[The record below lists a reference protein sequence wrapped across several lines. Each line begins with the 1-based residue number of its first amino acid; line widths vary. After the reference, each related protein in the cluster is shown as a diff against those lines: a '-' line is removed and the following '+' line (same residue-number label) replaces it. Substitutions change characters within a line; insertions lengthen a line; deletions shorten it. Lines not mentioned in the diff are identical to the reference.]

1 MTGRRRWARSPIA
14 APACCWCD
22 AAGCRAYANQDGTV
36 LIPGARTVVN
46 DVLDTATAC
55 VASDGPFCDD
65 ATLDTSQVERPVPE
79 RRELTCPSWRIS
91 RTRKPERS
99 RPSSPRATRPTSKG
113 HDRVTRVTDW
123 TTCALA

>member
-1 MTGRRRWARSPIA
+1 MTGKGGVGRVLRIA
-14 APACCWCD
+14 APYVLLGATLPG
-22 AAGCRAYANQDGTV
+22 AALYANQDGAG

-79 RRELTCPSWRIS
+79 RRELTCSELAYI
-91 RTRKPERS
+91 TYEETGTLTPEL
-99 RPSSPRATRPTSKG
+99 AACYPT
-113 HDRVTRVTDW
+113 D
-123 TTCALA
+123 L